1 MPRLAFGRSGG
12 HDPLRPAESLNHSRS
27 SSLHGFPAP
36 NEIIGKRV
44 RWARKLIGNVRS
56 GVMTGNEGVAMREI
70 VTYIFGLALLGNACL
85 FVPQALAIWRKKSD
99 EGVSL
104 VTFGGFCIL
113 QVIGVVHGVYE
124 HDNSLIVGLG
134 ASFLTCGTVTLLT
147 IVYRLRR
154 LRGAA

>member
-1 MPRLAFGRSGG
+1 M
-12 HDPLRPAESLNHSRS
+12 
-27 SSLHGFPAP
+27 
-36 NEIIGKRV
+36 
-44 RWARKLIGNVRS
+44 
-56 GVMTGNEGVAMREI
+56 NEGTGMREI
-70 VTYIFGLALLGNACL
+70 VTYVFGLALLGNACL
-85 FVPQALAIWRKKSD
+85 FVPQALALWRKKSD

-134 ASFLTCGTVTLLT
+134 ASFLTCGAVTLLT

-154 LRGAA
+154 LRGVAATPPA

>member
-1 MPRLAFGRSGG
+1 
-12 HDPLRPAESLNHSRS
+12 
-27 SSLHGFPAP
+27 
-36 NEIIGKRV
+36 
-44 RWARKLIGNVRS
+44 
-56 GVMTGNEGVAMREI
+56 MREI
-70 VTYIFGLALLGNACL
+70 VTFVFGLALLGNAAL
-85 FVPQALAIWRKKSD
+85 FVPQAIAVWRKKSD

-147 IVYRLRR
+147 VVYRVRR
-154 LRGAA
+154 LAGHISRMTARAAGCPRSLAFGDREARSPQPHFPVSPCESPEDPR